1 MKRLST
7 TDFTAIDES
16 FEQEVHADRGVDIL
30 ETVRRLFPKIQQLR
44 EQGVPVSQ
52 VLALLNQRGLTLSA
66 STLHRYMKRVGKERR
81 RIARVATPAAPA
93 LPTRQPQ
100 LATPAVA
107 PAPVAQAGQPVS
119 KAPPPGEDGRKEV
132 EQPLVTA
139 GHFMPVPDSER
150 I

>member
-7 TDFTAIDES
+7 TDFAAIDES

-30 ETVRRLFPKIQQLR
+30 ETVRRLFPKIQHLR

-81 RIARVATPAAPA
+81 RVARVATPSAPA
-93 LPTRQPQ
+93 PPTHQPP
-100 LATPAVA
+100 LAALAAA
-107 PAPVAQAGQPVS
+107 PAPVARAGQPVS
-119 KAPPPGEDGRKEV
+119 KAPAPAEGSRKEV
-132 EQPLVTA
+132 DQPPVTA
-139 GHFMPVPDSER
+139 GHFVPAPDSDR